1 MIDHRI
7 ILNEN
12 ASFTWEFTVSL
23 PDFAS
28 VQNINIPIKV
38 ITLWHEILPWYFLVY
53 LLMYSLLL
61 FLANTMGS
69 RSVITIILNGSLLLS
84 SSVSFSHTCFTVQ
97 RIIVLP
103 SSPPTPQFV
112 ILKKNS
118 WTNCILKINVSISF
132 KSETLEGSHIKW
144 DPGNCDDFAMCSSMK
159 LHAFHMA
166 VARAMPKST
175 SNIIILLCGP
185 SWKNSTYIKYH
196 SR

>member
-38 ITLWHEILPWYFLVY
+38 ITLWHEILPLYFLVY
-53 LLMYSLLL
+53 LLMYSLLP

-69 RSVITIILNGSLLLS
+69 RSVITIILNGSPLLS

-103 SSPPTPQFV
+103 PPTPICYFE
-112 ILKKNS
+112 KKIVGLIVF
-118 WTNCILKINVSISF
+118 W
-132 KSETLEGSHIKW
+132 
-144 DPGNCDDFAMCSSMK
+144 K
-159 LHAFHMA
+159 LMFLFHLSQKPW
-166 VARAMPKST
+166 RAAT
-175 SNIIILLCGP
+175 SNEILVIVMTLPCAAPWNYMPSIWLLLELCQNQP
-185 SWKNSTYIKYH
+185 VTL
-196 SR
+196 

>member
-7 ILNEN
+7 ILTEN

-38 ITLWHEILPWYFLVY
+38 ITLWPEILPLYFLVY
-53 LLMYSLLL
+53 LLMYSLLP

-103 SSPPTPQFV
+103 PPPPQFV
-112 ILKKNS
+112 ILKK
-118 WTNCILKINVSISF
+118 KIVGLIVFWKLMFLFHLSQKPWRAATSSEMLVIVMTSPCAAPWNYMPSIWLLL
-132 KSETLEGSHIKW
+132 ELCQNQPVTL
-144 DPGNCDDFAMCSSMK
+144 
-159 LHAFHMA
+159 
-166 VARAMPKST
+166 
-175 SNIIILLCGP
+175 
-185 SWKNSTYIKYH
+185 
-196 SR
+196 